1 MSNRLRFQLLI
12 SVVIV
17 FVGAL
22 WPFDNQ
28 KTIKPSEWSTEVRS
42 TKDLASLDWKV
53 RFRIDAAPSTPF
65 AYISSKGQD
74 IAHGFHLTVDLYGN
88 GFLVF
93 SDVGQKR
100 RTNQIVWLGHP
111 IIGEHELE
119 MRFRQS
125 DPKIGWRQIEVF
137 FDDAEV
143 FFHSGNPQK
152 ELKLGT
158 VDFVPHLRSSSPSDA
173 PSAGTI
179 LEDSL
184 ILKTWTNGR
193 VTATQLILI
202 FGGLIGLSL
211 SIVERRKKQAT
222 E

>member
-1 MSNRLRFQLLI
+1 
-12 SVVIV
+12 V
-17 FVGAL
+17 
-22 WPFDNQ
+22 
-28 KTIKPSEWSTEVRS
+28 K
-42 TKDLASLDWKV
+42 
-53 RFRIDAAPSTPF
+53 FRIDAAPSTPF
-65 AYISSKGQD
+65 AYISSKGRD
-74 IAHGFHLTVDLYGN
+74 INHGFHLTVDLYGN
-88 GFLVF
+88 GFLVL

-137 FDDAEV
+137 FDGAEV

-152 ELKLGT
+152 ELKLGS
-158 VDFVPHLRSSSPSDA
+158 VDFVPQLRSFAPIDA
-173 PSAGTI
+173 PFAGTI

-184 ILKTWTNGR
+184 ILKTWTDGR
-193 VTATQLILI
+193 AATTQLVLI

-211 SIVERRKKQAT
+211 SIVERRKKLVT